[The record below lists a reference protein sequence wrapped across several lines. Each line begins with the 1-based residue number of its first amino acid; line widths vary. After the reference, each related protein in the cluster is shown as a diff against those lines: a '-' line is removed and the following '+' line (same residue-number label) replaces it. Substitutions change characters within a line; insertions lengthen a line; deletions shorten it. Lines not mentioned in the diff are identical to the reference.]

1 MSYTLAADGNK
12 QALLKDG
19 VPVASL
25 DPSAV
30 NLPIVLDDSIAVE
43 QFDAL
48 VNLWAD
54 FYHYED
60 YLEHLYQLDKSNSD
74 DIDFPMFDG
83 WEIPINKT
91 SFVVMKMK
99 EFLTNHTRKIDKT
112 IKEKLITTI
121 I

>member
-1 MSYTLAADGNK
+1 MSYTLVADGNK

-19 VPVASL
+19 YPVALL
-25 DPSAV
+25 DPAAPK
-30 NLPIVLDDSIAVE
+30 LAIVLDDSIEFAK
-43 QFDAL
+43 FDDL

-60 YLEHLYQLDKSNSD
+60 YLEHLYQLDKSNSNA
-74 DIDFPMFDG
+74 IDFPMFDG
-83 WEIPINKT
+83 WEIPISKT

-99 EFLTNHTRKIDKT
+99 EYLTNHTRKIDKN

>member
-1 MSYTLAADGNK
+1 MSYTLAADGDK

-25 DPSAV
+25 NPAAV
-30 NLPIVLDDSIAVE
+30 NIPIVLDDSVAVDK
-43 QFDAL
+43 FDEL

-54 FYHYED
+54 FYNYND
-60 YLEHLYQLDKSNSD
+60 YLLQEY
-74 DIDFPMFDG
+74 
-83 WEIPINKT
+83 EIEKAESEDPNNFVAYEAWQGISKT
-91 SFVVMKMK
+91 SFVVIKMK

-112 IKEKLITTI
+112 IKQKAITTI